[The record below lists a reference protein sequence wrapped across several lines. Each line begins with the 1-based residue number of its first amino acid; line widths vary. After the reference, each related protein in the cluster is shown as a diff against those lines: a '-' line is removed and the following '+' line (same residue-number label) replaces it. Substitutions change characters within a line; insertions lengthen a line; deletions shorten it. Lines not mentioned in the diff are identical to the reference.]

1 MMQIQFKRPDGT
13 YVALVNGLPYH
24 VVQSDP
30 LFAAA
35 DAAGKSAPLEP
46 TPDPEPDE
54 PPILSKMQWNFFL
67 DITGFR
73 AVADAAVKAM
83 PKNTLEEKTVWA
95 GMNAAINSS
104 DYYRQGMALRLVE
117 RVRAMKLGVPLPTD
131 DEVKAAWALAAT
143 FSLAT
148 LEG

>member
-30 LFAAA
+30 LFDAA

-54 PPILSKMQWNFFL
+54 PPILSKMQWNF
-67 DITGFR
+67 
-73 AVADAAVKAM
+73 
-83 PKNTLEEKTVWA
+83 
-95 GMNAAINSS
+95 
-104 DYYRQGMALRLVE
+104 
-117 RVRAMKLGVPLPTD
+117 
-131 DEVKAAWALAAT
+131 
-143 FSLAT
+143 
-148 LEG
+148 